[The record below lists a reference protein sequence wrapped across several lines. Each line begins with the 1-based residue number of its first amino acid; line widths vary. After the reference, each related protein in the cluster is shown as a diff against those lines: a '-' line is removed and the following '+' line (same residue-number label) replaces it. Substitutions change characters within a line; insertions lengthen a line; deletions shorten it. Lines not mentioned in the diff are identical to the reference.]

1 VSGGEGVRA
10 GSAAASVY
18 AFAMTLVGRINEE
31 LTASMKSKDAPR
43 TSALRMAKAALMNRE
58 IEKRA
63 PLDDAE
69 ATKVLQAL
77 VKQREDSIFQFRKA
91 NRPELVQKEQA
102 ELDVLKVYLPEEAS
116 ESEIE
121 KAVEK
126 AVAETGAS
134 SPKDIGRAMKAALAA
149 LQAGGKPA
157 DGKKVN
163 DAVRRRLGA

>member
-1 VSGGEGVRA
+1 
-10 GSAAASVY
+10 
-18 AFAMTLVGRINEE
+18 MTLVERITGD
-31 LTASMKSKDAPR
+31 LTAAMKSKDAAR
-43 TSALRMAKAALMNRE
+43 TSALRMAKAALKNRE
-58 IEKRA
+58 IEKRG
-63 PLDDAE
+63 PLDDPE
-69 ATKVLQAL
+69 ATRVLQAL

-102 ELDVLKVYLPEEAS
+102 EFDVLKAYLPEEAS
-116 ESEIE
+116 DSEIE

-126 AVAETGAS
+126 AVAETGAAG
-134 SPKDIGRAMKAALAA
+134 PKDIGRAMKAALAA